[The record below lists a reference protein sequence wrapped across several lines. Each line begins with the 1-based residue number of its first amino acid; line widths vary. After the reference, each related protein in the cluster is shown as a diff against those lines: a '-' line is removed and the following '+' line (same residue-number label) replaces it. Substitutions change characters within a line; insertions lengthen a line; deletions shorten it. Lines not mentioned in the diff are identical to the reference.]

1 MDCKRPNAATTS
13 AGQLDR
19 FKETARA
26 LGCDESEA
34 AFDEKLRLIAR
45 SHTTVLSPL
54 ASVVSKHDPKSEGHK
69 GEARKRQGKAKQPV
83 NDLLNASPI
92 RRGSG

>member
-1 MDCKRPNAATTS
+1 MDRKRRNTATTS

-45 SHTTVLSPL
+45 SHATLLPPVD
-54 ASVVSKHDPKSEGHK
+54 SVVSKHDPNSEGHK
-69 GEARKRQGKAKQPV
+69 DATRKRQR
-83 NDLLNASPI
+83 NAE
-92 RRGSG
+92 